1 MIVWKMFLRSWNQL
15 VPRYTLL
22 HGEHYT
28 LIRNTSPNEID
39 LDFETYC
46 FFLTRHPGLRK
57 VRPYYFT
64 FTTFTKGRWAKCWN
78 IKMTFKTDKKM
89 RKPHISV
96 RKRKWKSIWSENS
109 KFPLWRNVSWW
120 VGFTICHFDQ
130 QVSSLTLYVLGGAYH
145 PQGRKS
151 NSHAFQIDFINQ
163 IWIYWSTLQS
173 GVNRI
178 ISSVPCWLELTDHG
192 MVHDIRSKRSS

>member
-1 MIVWKMFLRSWNQL
+1 MKSTCPEIYAASW
-15 VPRYTLL
+15 RTL
-22 HGEHYT
+22 HSH
-28 LIRNTSPNEID
+28 RHTSSNEID

-89 RKPHISV
+89 RKPHTLV
-96 RKRKWKSIWSENS
+96 RKRKLKSIWSENS

-130 QVSSLTLYVLGGAYH
+130 QVSSHPPPPCKYFGEYITHKEGNPIRVHFKLILWLDFFDENCINLSIVCIIFNWTGALMH
-145 PQGRKS
+145 
-151 NSHAFQIDFINQ
+151 QIEGPLLDPVSQ
-163 IWIYWSTLQS
+163 VTQD
-173 GVNRI
+173 
-178 ISSVPCWLELTDHG
+178 SS
-192 MVHDIRSKRSS
+192 

>member
-46 FFLTRHPGLRK
+46 FFLTRRPGLRK

-89 RKPHISV
+89 RKPHTLV
-96 RKRKWKSIWSENS
+96 RKRKLKSIWSENS

-130 QVSSLTLYVLGGAYH
+130 QVSSH
-145 PQGRKS
+145 PPPPCKYFGEYITHKEGNPIRVHFKL
-151 NSHAFQIDFINQ
+151 ILWLDFLMKTALI
-163 IWIYWSTLQS
+163 
-173 GVNRI
+173 
-178 ISSVPCWLELTDHG
+178 
-192 MVHDIRSKRSS
+192 